1 MSSMP
6 PIAEVVADR
15 VTEAFFKRFIDRVQ
29 SGDRCNGLWIVSPW
43 FSNLQGEEISLEDI
57 LDVVRRNKIR
67 TTVITRTPEPE
78 YHRVAM
84 RKVLRRSPVEVYFN
98 DTLHAKM
105 YIARNEDV
113 SLALVGSA
121 NLSKTGLHG
130 IEVGL
135 LIRGVGWGSEVVQSL
150 VQVGVNIRDQAT
162 TDLVKEFRGPVVPRF
177 RSFL

>member
-1 MSSMP
+1 MSSLP
-6 PIAEVVADR
+6 PIAEVISDR

-29 SGDRCNGLWIVSPW
+29 SGDRCYGLWIVSPW
-43 FSNLQGEEISLEDI
+43 FSSLQGEEITLADI
-57 LDVVRRNKIR
+57 LDVVKANRIR
-67 TTVITRTPEPE
+67 TTVISRTPDPE

-84 RKVLRRSPVEVYFN
+84 RQVLRRSPVEVYFN

-105 YIARNEDV
+105 YSARNEEL

-135 LIRGVGWGSEVVQSL
+135 LVRGVGWGSEVVQSL

-162 TDLVKEFRGPVVPRF
+162 TDLVKEFRGPVLPRY
-177 RSFL
+177 RSFQ